1 MEGENLNEAIN
12 LIQKDFFLE
21 KDDLPISILNLDDLR
36 HALNKVVSYLLD
48 KDMTRLLNALYR
60 IDVDE
65 SKVKKVLAEADPE
78 SISHEIT
85 DLIIQRELKKIETRN
100 KYRSNF

>member
-1 MEGENLNEAIN
+1 MEGENLSQTIQ

-21 KDDLPISILNLDDLR
+21 KDDLPISISNLDDLR
-36 HALNKVVSYLLD
+36 QSLNKVISYLLD

-65 SKVKKVLAEADPE
+65 NKVKTVLAEADPK
-78 SISHEIT
+78 SISYEIT